1 MFADNFHWLWDAR
14 EPSVM
19 KERRSPLKIFLF
31 ESSSS
36 SSVANPKFYECL
48 PASESNKPP
57 QVELLVQLL
66 LNFVVATVLFQL
78 VPQSPKGGGGVPPF
92 RPFWVS
98 FSREKLLSYHPSH
111 RSFDLGRRSLR
122 SFTLWVCSI
131 ESRPR
136 RWARCWVLFPIYKFS
151 LFHSISS
158 LQTLP

>member
-1 MFADNFHWLWDAR
+1 M
-14 EPSVM
+14 M

-78 VPQSPKGGGGVPPF
+78 VPQSPKGGPPTL
-92 RPFWVS
+92 S
-98 FSREKLLSYHPSH
+98 TLLSVFFQREAPLLPSIAPFV
-111 RSFDLGRRSLR
+111 RSWSPVSKIFHFVSVFDRKS
-122 SFTLWVCSI
+122 S
-131 ESRPR
+131 
-136 RWARCWVLFPIYKFS
+136 
-151 LFHSISS
+151 SS
-158 LQTLP
+158 LSPLLSPFPHM